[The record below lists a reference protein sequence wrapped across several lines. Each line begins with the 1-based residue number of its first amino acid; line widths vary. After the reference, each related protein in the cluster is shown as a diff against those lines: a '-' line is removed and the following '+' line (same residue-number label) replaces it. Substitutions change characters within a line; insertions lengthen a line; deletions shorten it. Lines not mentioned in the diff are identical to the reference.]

1 MKIIIALVLVFL
13 IISLAGWYMEGKKYN
28 KRATLK
34 QIYNKTDKDKK
45 KIINGMAILAIL
57 SLIALFL

>member
-1 MKIIIALVLVFL
+1 
-13 IISLAGWYMEGKKYN
+13 MEGKKYN

-45 KIINGMAILAIL
+45 KIINGMTILVIL